1 MSAVRRPLVP
11 ALLLALVFGCGA
23 AEDPFAGRPARPLDL
38 RASLGATATPLLG
51 TVELVVDLFVEDGR
65 QVELAPHLPAE
76 LGARALP
83 AVTRTLL
90 GGRWTRHRFELRPRT
105 VGVLTVPALRVASQG
120 AVATTPELT
129 LQVTSVLPHAAGDVE
144 APAPPFAPPASLW
157 PYLAAAGAL
166 LALAA
171 LAFWRRRRPRLAA
184 AQTALPPHVTALRSL
199 ARLRHAPRRTAAEI
213 DGFYVEVSRILRAY
227 VEQRFGW
234 RAPERTTEEF
244 LAELEQGQRLDDG
257 QRRALAG
264 FLRRCDLVKFAR
276 LLPGETVHEET
287 FVLAE
292 DFVQGTRADRGAA

>member
-1 MSAVRRPLVP
+1 MSRARV
-11 ALLLALVFGCGA
+11 LLLAVLWSCSA
-23 AEDPFAGRPARPLDL
+23 PEDPFAGRPARPLDL
-38 RASLGATATPLLG
+38 RANLGATATPLLG
-51 TVELVVDLFVEDGR
+51 SVELVVDLFVEDGR
-65 QVELAPHLPAE
+65 QVEFTPELPAD
-76 LGARALP
+76 LGARPLP
-83 AVTRTLL
+83 AATWPLA
-90 GGRWTRHRFELRPRT
+90 GGRWTQHRFELRPRT
-105 VGVLTVPALRVASQG
+105 VGSRTVPALRVESQG

-129 LQVTSVLPHAAGDVE
+129 LQVTSVLGDATGDVE

-171 LAFWRRRRPRLAA
+171 LWCWRRRRPQPAA
-184 AQTALPPHVTALRSL
+184 VQTALPPHVTALRSL

-213 DGFYVEVSRILRAY
+213 HGFYVEVSRILRTY

-244 LAELEQGQRLDDG
+244 LAELEQGQQLDQR
-257 QRRALAG
+257 QRRALDG
-264 FLRRCDLVKFAR
+264 FLRQCDLVKFAR

-287 FVLAE
+287 FALAE